1 MSSPSATTTAQQ
13 LDLIIAKLDALTTKV
28 NLLATR
34 LDALEASVIKAQD
47 QGKEIKQVVSD
58 TQLAVI
64 NVQTAVGKI
73 RF

>member
-1 MSSPSATTTAQQ
+1 MSTATSTPQQ

-28 NLLATR
+28 NVISTR
-34 LDALEASVIKAQD
+34 LDALEASMTKAQD
-47 QGKEIKQVVSD
+47 QGKEIKQVVND

>member
-1 MSSPSATTTAQQ
+1 MSTSTSTPQQ
-13 LDLIIAKLDALTTKV
+13 LDLIIAKLDALTAKINV
-28 NLLATR
+28 ISTR
-34 LDALEASVIKAQD
+34 LDAVEASETKTQN
-47 QGKEIKQVVSD
+47 QGKEIKQVVND

>member
-1 MSSPSATTTAQQ
+1 MSTSTSTPQQ
-13 LDLIIAKLDALTTKV
+13 LDLIIAKLDALTAKV
-28 NLLATR
+28 NGLATR
-34 LDALEASVIKAQD
+34 LGAIEASETKAQD
-47 QGKEIKQVVSD
+47 QGKEIKQVVND

>member
-1 MSSPSATTTAQQ
+1 MSTSTSTPEQ
-13 LDLIIAKLDALTTKV
+13 LVLIIAKLDALTAKV
-28 NLLATR
+28 NGLATDIGV
-34 LDALEASVIKAQD
+34 LKASVTKTQD
-47 QGKEIKQVVSD
+47 QGREIKQVVND

>member
-1 MSSPSATTTAQQ
+1 MSTATSTPQQ

-28 NLLATR
+28 NVISTR
-34 LDALEASVIKAQD
+34 LDAIEASEIKAQG
-47 QGKEIKQVVSD
+47 QGKEIKQIVND